1 MAAPRSLREVAL
13 ERTFSLYFKH
23 LVLWLALELPVVAT
37 GALIFLA
44 VRAAAVGSLGP
55 GADPETVR
63 QVLPL
68 AASAALVW
76 GLAGLTGGQICAL
89 LAIDARATPA
99 VNGVLVATLRRA
111 PRLLAT
117 ASILV
122 VLVSGVGLMGLGLAA
137 LLIWLPQAVLP
148 AIGVSPGTARTLSLL
163 VMLPLLVA
171 GILPALWTLGRHAL
185 ALPLAAIAET
195 SPFAIV
201 ALANRMTR
209 GHTVSVLGLL
219 IVTALANSVLV
230 LLCRA
235 TAALGTLL
243 LWPSQFRPIF
253 GAGPLEAATTHAGA
267 AILLGATGLATI
279 VTLPLVLL
287 PLSVFAV
294 ELTRAR
300 ANE

>member
-1 MAAPRSLREVAL
+1 LREVAL

-23 LVLWLALELPVVAT
+23 LVLWLALELPVLAT
-37 GALIFLA
+37 GALIYLA
-44 VRAAAVGSLGP
+44 VRAAAIGSLGP

-63 QVLPL
+63 QLLPI

-76 GLAGLTGGQICAL
+76 VLAGLTGGQICAL
-89 LAIDARATPA
+89 LAIDAHATPA
-99 VNGVLVATLRRA
+99 VNSVLIAVLRRA

-117 ASILV
+117 ASV
-122 VLVSGVGLMGLGLAA
+122 VVVFVSVAGLLGMGLAA
-137 LLIWLPQAVLP
+137 LLIWLPQLVLP
-148 AIGVSPGTARTLSLL
+148 ALGVAPGTARTLSLL

-171 GILPALWTLGRHAL
+171 GSLPALWVLARHAL
-185 ALPLAAIAET
+185 ALPLAAVAET
-195 SPFAIV
+195 SPFSIV
-201 ALANRMTR
+201 ALANRLSR
-209 GHTVSVLGLL
+209 GHAGSIIGLL
-219 IVTALANSVLV
+219 IVTDLANTVVV

-235 TAALGTLL
+235 AAALGTLV

-267 AILLGATGLATI
+267 AILLGATGLATV

-294 ELTRAR
+294 ELTRR
-300 ANE
+300 ASAD

>member
-1 MAAPRSLREVAL
+1 MAAQRSLREVAL

-23 LVLWLALELPVVAT
+23 LILWLALELPVIAT
-37 GALIFLA
+37 GALIYLA
-44 VRAAAVGSLGP
+44 VRAAAIGSLGP
-55 GADPETVR
+55 DADPETVR
-63 QVLPL
+63 HVLPV

-89 LAIDARATPA
+89 LAIDAGTPPA
-99 VNGVLVATLRRA
+99 VNGVLLAVLRRA

-117 ASILV
+117 ASV
-122 VLVSGVGLMGLGLAA
+122 VVVFVSGVGLIGLGLAA

-148 AIGVSPGTARTLSLL
+148 AIGVAPGTARTLSLL

-171 GILPALWTLGRHAL
+171 GVLPALWVLGRHAV

-195 SPFAIV
+195 SPFAVV
-201 ALANRMTR
+201 ALANRLSR
-209 GHTVSVLGLL
+209 GRTGSILGLL

-235 TAALGTLL
+235 TAALATLL

-253 GAGPLEAATTHAGA
+253 GTGPLEAAATDAGA
-267 AILLGATGLATI
+267 AILLGATALATI
-279 VTLPLVLL
+279 VTVPLVLL

-294 ELTRAR
+294 ELTRPR
-300 ANE
+300 AEG

>member
-23 LVLWLALELPVVAT
+23 LVLWLALELPVLAT
-37 GALIFLA
+37 GALIYLA
-44 VRAAAVGSLGP
+44 VRAAAIGSLGP

-63 QVLPL
+63 QVLPV

-76 GLAGLTGGQICAL
+76 SLAGLTGGQICAL
-89 LAIDARATPA
+89 LAIEAGAAPA
-99 VNGVLVATLRRA
+99 VNGVLLAVLRRA

-117 ASILV
+117 SSVVV
-122 VLVSGVGLMGLGLAA
+122 VLVAGVGLLGLGLAA
-137 LLIWLPQAVLP
+137 LLIWLPQVVLP
-148 AIGVSPGTARTLSLL
+148 AIGVAPGTARTLSLL

-171 GILPALWTLGRHAL
+171 GVLPALWVLGRHAV

-195 SPFAIV
+195 SPFSVV
-201 ALANRMTR
+201 ALANRLSR
-209 GHTVSVLGLL
+209 GRTGSILGLL

-235 TAALGTLL
+235 TAALATLL

-253 GAGPLEAATTHAGA
+253 GAGPLDAATTDVGA
-267 AILLGATGLATI
+267 MILLGATGLATI
-279 VTLPLVLL
+279 VTVPLVLL

-294 ELTRAR
+294 ELTRGR
-300 ANE
+300 AED